1 MRVASHHSATELRKF
16 IRRERRA
23 PIVRRLQAVLGALEG
38 ETAKNLAP
46 RVQLCE
52 RVLRDWVS
60 RYNREGLA
68 GLEDQPG
75 RGRKPALRPE
85 QERQLQARIRAGA
98 TADDGVCTLRGE
110 DVRRILAEEFGVVRG
125 LQATYNLLHKL
136 GFSVLRP
143 RPQHPDADPE
153 AQEAFQKKPPRS
165 SPKSPPG
172 TPKDRSKSG
181 SKTKPASARRAR

>member
-1 MRVASHHSATELRKF
+1 MRVASHHTVAELRQF
-16 IRRERRA
+16 IRLEKRA

-38 ETAKNLAP
+38 ETAEALVP
-46 RVQLCE
+46 RVQLSK
-52 RVLRDWVS
+52 RVLCGWVS

-68 GLEDQPG
+68 GLEDRPG
-75 RGRKPALRPE
+75 RGRKGALTAKQE
-85 QERQLQARIRAGA
+85 QQLQARIRAGA

-110 DVRRILAEEFGVVRG
+110 DVRQILADEFGVVRQ

-153 AQEAFQKKPPRS
+153 AQEAFKKKPPRS
-165 SPKSPPG
+165 SRKSKPSSPG
-172 TPKDRSKSG
+172 SKSKSG